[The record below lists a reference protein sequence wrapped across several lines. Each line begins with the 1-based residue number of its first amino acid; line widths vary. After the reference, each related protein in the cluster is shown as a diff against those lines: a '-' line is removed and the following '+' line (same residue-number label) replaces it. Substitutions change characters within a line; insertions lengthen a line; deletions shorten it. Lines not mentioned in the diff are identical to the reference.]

1 MHRRSLLPPCLF
13 TYCVYVTA
21 FWLCPS
27 SDQLLLTIHVSL
39 YFFKKYFYFS
49 ICFIFSCAGSSLL
62 HGPFSGCGGWGLPS
76 SCGAQASHCCGFSCC
91 RAQPLGFAAPGFQ
104 RSTVVVHGLS
114 CSVARGI
121 FPDQGSNPCLLHCRF
136 FPTEPPGKPSYS
148 FCVFVCMGLHY
159 CAWAFSSCVE
169 QRLLFIAAHG
179 FLIAV
184 ASLVAEHRLQ
194 AHSLQ

>member
-91 RAQPLGFAAPGFQ
+91 RAQALGC
-104 RSTVVVHGLS
+104 VLS
-114 CSVARGI
+114 CSVACGI
-121 FPDQGSNPCLLHCRF
+121 LVPSSVQFIHVQLFATPWTAACPGFPVHHQLPELTQTH
-136 FPTEPPGKPSYS
+136 
-148 FCVFVCMGLHY
+148 
-159 CAWAFSSCVE
+159 
-169 QRLLFIAAHG
+169 AH
-179 FLIAV
+179 
-184 ASLVAEHRLQ
+184 
-194 AHSLQ
+194 